1 MKHCLYCGRIL
12 DEPRMHGWHQRC
24 IRSFFGTKE
33 MPILDI
39 DEANLGLH
47 ATQSGYTVPG
57 VQKKLS
63 LSLNHTKQTDRL
75 TLVGKPPGYIVKL
88 QTEAYEAL
96 PELEHVAMHMAKI
109 AKIAT
114 VPNALIQLH
123 DGSLAYIAKRID
135 RIFKKDCVIQI
146 PMEDFC
152 QLTGRLTE
160 DKYQGSYEQ
169 CATIIRTYSR
179 QHMLDL
185 TNFWYVLV
193 FCFITGNSDMHLK
206 NFSLYAPVNEHFQ
219 LTPAYDLLPVQLIP
233 PEDTQEMALTLRG
246 KKSRLKRADFL
257 GLAKHLEIPEQV
269 AIRLIKRVSGL
280 FPQWEALI
288 SESCMPNHLKPA
300 LTELVKTRID
310 RITTE

>member
-1 MKHCLYCGRIL
+1 
-12 DEPRMHGWHQRC
+12 
-24 IRSFFGTKE
+24 
-33 MPILDI
+33 
-39 DEANLGLH
+39 
-47 ATQSGYTVPG
+47 
-57 VQKKLS
+57 
-63 LSLNHTKQTDRL
+63 
-75 TLVGKPPGYIVKL
+75 
-88 QTEAYEAL
+88 
-96 PELEHVAMHMAKI
+96 MAKI

-123 DGSLAYIAKRID
+123 DGSLVYIAKRID
-135 RIFKKDCVIQI
+135 RIFKNDRVIQL

-169 CATIIRTYSR
+169 CGTIIRTYSR
-179 QHMLDL
+179 QYMLDL

-219 LTPAYDLLPVQLIP
+219 LTPAYDLLPVQLIL

-246 KKSRLKRADFL
+246 KRSRLRRTDFL
-257 GLAKHLEIPEQV
+257 HLAKHLEIPEQV
-269 AIRLIKRVSGL
+269 AVRLIKRVSGL
-280 FPQWEALI
+280 FPQWEILI
-288 SESCMPNHLKPA
+288 KESCIPKHLKPA
-300 LTELVKTRID
+300 LTELVKTRIN

>member
-1 MKHCLYCGRIL
+1 
-12 DEPRMHGWHQRC
+12 
-24 IRSFFGTKE
+24 
-33 MPILDI
+33 
-39 DEANLGLH
+39 
-47 ATQSGYTVPG
+47 
-57 VQKKLS
+57 
-63 LSLNHTKQTDRL
+63 
-75 TLVGKPPGYIVKL
+75 
-88 QTEAYEAL
+88 
-96 PELEHVAMHMAKI
+96 
-109 AKIAT
+109 
-114 VPNALIQLH
+114 
-123 DGSLAYIAKRID
+123 
-135 RIFKKDCVIQI
+135 
-146 PMEDFC
+146 MEDFC

-169 CATIIRTYSR
+169 CGTIIRTYSR
-179 QHMLDL
+179 QYMLDL

-219 LTPAYDLLPVQLIP
+219 LTPAYDLLPVQLIL

-246 KKSRLKRADFL
+246 KRSRLRRTDFL
-257 GLAKHLEIPEQV
+257 HLAKHLEIPEQV
-269 AIRLIKRVSGL
+269 AVRLIKRISGL